1 MAPADWQ
8 PPAHA
13 AHRQRSPP
21 NVSPTEL
28 RPTEGSQHATPQPHR
43 RQRPAKA
50 RPATPGSA
58 DAGLAAERGPS
69 RGHRGVRRAVDR
81 PPRRKRAQLRAHVL
95 ASLALAETVLALLLR
110 RRKPI
115 GALAGVLAAYLLFSL
130 DPLLLPAVLLALFT
144 VATLRDHRTV
154 AIGATGTA
162 TVLAA
167 TPYIH
172 GDAVSFTGYSLPRL
186 AAAGAAVAA
195 GTCLPARRNR
205 RAMNPAQR
213 SGERAGAAGPPGVR
227 QPASRSSSPPAIR
240 NAAHRFVDATRSH
253 DQRGNC
259 PERRPGP

>member
-1 MAPADWQ
+1 MQ
-8 PPAHA
+8 PP
-13 AHRQRSPP
+13 
-21 NVSPTEL
+21 SPT
-28 RPTEGSQHATPQPHR
+28 
-43 RQRPAKA
+43 
-50 RPATPGSA
+50 
-58 DAGLAAERGPS
+58 AGNA
-69 RGHRGVRRAVDR
+69 
-81 PPRRKRAQLRAHVL
+81 PPRRARPRRARLTRAWLLNAGPVVVIAAYGALWIALH
-95 ASLALAETVLALLLR
+95 AGNGRNSAHTFWQSLALAETVLALLLR

-144 VATLRDHRTV
+144 VATIRDHRTV

-205 RAMNPAQR
+205 RAMNPAER

-253 DQRGNC
+253 DQRGNAQSAG
-259 PERRPGP
+259 RGPDS